1 MAAAAEPGCARLEGH
16 SEGAILHHMITRRSA
31 WRPGRGAAA
40 PLVLALL
47 LALVPRATAH
57 AQDWHTDRVGP
68 IRVHWSPP
76 NASAFE
82 ALEPVLT
89 EAVDHIASELGRL
102 DSVDLYLA
110 PDRRAFRDLVGPRLP
125 DWGAGCAFPA
135 QGRIFVHLEQR
146 DPAALRRTLVHELA
160 HLSLFRAA
168 GRARLPRWFDEG
180 VAMWLAREWQH
191 RQSLAMGV
199 AVLADRVHSLEELE
213 SLLGFPESEARRAY
227 AESFSAALF
236 LHKVGGP
243 GIWAELLEAVQ
254 ETGSFDQALKE
265 VLGKNSGDFD
275 RAWQR
280 HVRREDNPLRLLFDT
295 GLLWLG
301 ILGLAVL
308 AYALTRLRARQL
320 ERDWEAEEQ
329 LDRQEQERE
338 REAPE

>member
-1 MAAAAEPGCARLEGH
+1 MCMSAVGTAASRL
-16 SEGAILHHMITRRSA
+16 LT
-31 WRPGRGAAA
+31 
-40 PLVLALL
+40 VLL
-47 LALVPRATAH
+47 LLFPASASHAL
-57 AQDWHTDRVGP
+57 DWHTDRVGP
-68 IRVHWSPP
+68 IRVHWSSP
-76 NASAFE
+76 NEAAMG
-82 ALEPVLT
+82 ALEPVLI
-89 EAVDHIASELGRL
+89 EAVAQIGVELGRL

-110 PDRRAFRDLVGPRLP
+110 PDRNAFRELVGPRLP
-125 DWGAGCAFPA
+125 DWGAGCAFPT

-146 DPAALRRTLVHELA
+146 DPAALGRTLVHELA
-160 HLSLFRAA
+160 HISLFRAA

-227 AESFSAALF
+227 AESFSAALY
-236 LHKVGGP
+236 LHKVGGA
-243 GIWAELLEAVQ
+243 GIWAELLEAVRQ
-254 ETGSFDQALKE
+254 TGSFERALDD
-265 VLGKNSGDFD
+265 VLGLGPGDLN

-280 HVRREDNPLRLLFDT
+280 HVRREYNPLRLLVDT

-320 ERDWEAEEQ
+320 ERAWEEEEEME
-329 LDRQEQERE
+329 RQEQERDRGALE
-338 REAPE
+338 